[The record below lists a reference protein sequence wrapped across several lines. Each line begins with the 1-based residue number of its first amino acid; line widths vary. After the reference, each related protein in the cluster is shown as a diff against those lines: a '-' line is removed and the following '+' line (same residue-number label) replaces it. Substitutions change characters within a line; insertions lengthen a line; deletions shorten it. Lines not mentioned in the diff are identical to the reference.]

1 MTNDYLDYVERWK
14 RINAFQAVELHNT
27 PVAARVRQFFTLLE
41 MARKMG
47 WQTSTP
53 EEIEEVRSRWKK
65 LKGYSG

>member
-1 MTNDYLDYVERWK
+1 MTNDYRDYVERWK
-14 RINAFQAVELHNT
+14 RINAFQAAELHRT

-47 WQTSTP
+47 WRTSTP